1 MVIFYITN
9 YDPNIYYSIPILVG
23 SIHSAMRCPQ
33 GITSYKDG
41 EVPFLGL
48 SVSNETAHGN
58 SGHFWYPKQW
68 EKKQESHERKPG
80 ELVSKDWFL
89 HGLVLVW
96 LLLLK
101 PRKNVENMDHSLKNA
116 KQLYNLIHP
125 PSRTGCLAPQHIRN
139 STLIKVCSGS
149 IKMPHQLGGQQHLH
163 FSINVRSTH
172 LLWQNSGPRMFE

>member
-1 MVIFYITN
+1 MQCGAPRASPCIKMGKF
-9 YDPNIYYSIPILVG
+9 
-23 SIHSAMRCPQ
+23 HSWVCLFQMKLLMETP
-33 GITSYKDG
+33 GISDIQNNG
-41 EVPFLGL
+41 R
-48 SVSNETAHGN
+48 
-58 SGHFWYPKQW
+58 
-68 EKKQESHERKPG
+68 KKQESHERKPG

-163 FSINVRSTH
+163 FSINVQSTH
-172 LLWQNSGPRMFE
+172 LLWQKSGPRMFE